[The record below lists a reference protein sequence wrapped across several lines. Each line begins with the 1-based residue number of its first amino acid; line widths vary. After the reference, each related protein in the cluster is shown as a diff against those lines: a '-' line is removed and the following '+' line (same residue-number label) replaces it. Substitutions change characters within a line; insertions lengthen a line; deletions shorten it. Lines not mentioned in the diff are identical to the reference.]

1 MLMGRK
7 YFNNDIIYTKFKKH
21 DCPNCGAQL
30 GLIKVSKVV
39 NSKSPEAKD
48 FDFSNGEGFMCGD
61 VKFIW
66 KEFECPDCKSHYS
79 VEELKAIE
87 REYIIYDHQLSGV
100 YGSKKEN
107 VSDCILYDSTK
118 GKAGGIELD
127 VCAKNYKDEHPES
140 SGLCVGERKIDEKY
154 FIFYTSGIKTKV
166 IFKKKH
172 VFPIG
177 PKLLVGERDA
187 RFLKFQKLLNETK
200 YTTRDLS

>member
-21 DCPNCGAQL
+21 DCPNCGTQL
-30 GLIKVSKVV
+30 GLVKVSRVV

-66 KEFECPDCKSHYS
+66 KEFECLGCKSHYS

-87 REYIIYDHQLSGV
+87 REYVIYDHQLLSV
-100 YGSKKEN
+100 NRSKKEN
-107 VSDCILYDSTK
+107 ESDCIIYDGTK
-118 GKAGGIELD
+118 GKSRIIEFD
-127 VCAKNYKDEHPES
+127 VCAKNYKDEHPDS

-154 FIFYTSGIKTKV
+154 FIFYTSGIKTKI

-172 VFPIG
+172 VFRIG
-177 PKLLVGERDA
+177 WKLLAGERDA
-187 RFLKFQKLLNETK
+187 RFLEFQKLLNETK

>member
-1 MLMGRK
+1 MLMGKK

-21 DCPNCGAQL
+21 DCPNCGTQL

-48 FDFSNGEGFMCGD
+48 FGFSNSEGFICGD

-66 KEFECPDCKSHYS
+66 KEFECPGCKSHYS
-79 VEELKAIE
+79 VEELKGIE
-87 REYIIYDHQLSGV
+87 REHVIYDHQLLSV
-100 YGSKKEN
+100 NRSKKEN
-107 VSDCILYDSTK
+107 ASDSIIYNSTK
-118 GKAGGIELD
+118 AQAGMIELD

-177 PKLLVGERDA
+177 IKLLVGEREA
-187 RFLKFQKLLNETK
+187 RFLRFQKLLNETK